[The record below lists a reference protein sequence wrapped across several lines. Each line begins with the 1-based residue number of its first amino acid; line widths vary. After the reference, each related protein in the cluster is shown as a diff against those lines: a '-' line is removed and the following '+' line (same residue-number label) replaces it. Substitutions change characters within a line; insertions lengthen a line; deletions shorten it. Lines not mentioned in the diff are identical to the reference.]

1 MNTIKIED
9 GIGLRDCVS
18 NSDSGVFKKMQEYAL
33 ASKASGPIGWVRLL
47 LQKNAKAKKELM
59 FEGHNMIVG
68 QGRAFVAQRIFNF
81 TDGVTD
87 LRNYRVSHFGVGAGG
102 ATVNGDN
109 ITLLGPN
116 VCDTALYKPITL
128 NSTHNDPGNFDTS
141 QVPESVRNLYTSVGA
156 VKPIASLELMNE
168 DYEDGEL
175 TCAYKTKLKCECIVD
190 GGEPSALPDDGF
202 VPISEAGLFITN
214 GTDAK
219 LFAHVCFA
227 PKYKELDSII
237 TIEWYV
243 LC

>member
-18 NSDSGVFKKMQEYAL
+18 NSDSGVFMQEYAL

-156 VKPIASLELMNE
+156 VKPIASLELMN
-168 DYEDGEL
+168 
-175 TCAYKTKLKCECIVD
+175 
-190 GGEPSALPDDGF
+190 ALGRPM
-202 VPISEAGLFITN
+202 
-214 GTDAK
+214 
-219 LFAHVCFA
+219 
-227 PKYKELDSII
+227 
-237 TIEWYV
+237 
-243 LC
+243 